1 MRSFGELFAYDDWAN
16 RETLAS
22 LERAAAPPVSAVRRI
37 AHIVSA
43 ELLWLGRL
51 KAEPSKIPVWPEW
64 TLEEIHG
71 NLGLVLP
78 MWRDYLETRS
88 EEARRELISYVNSQG
103 QLWTSAPEDVMLHV
117 AFHGGYHRG
126 QIASDLRAAGFEP
139 AYTDYIHAVRSGF
152 VP

>member
-1 MRSFGELFAYDDWAN
+1 MRSFEEILAYDDWAN
-16 RETLAS
+16 REALAS
-22 LERAAAPPVSAVRRI
+22 VERADPPPPAASRRM

-51 KAEPSKIPVWPEW
+51 SANPSKIPVWPEW
-64 TLEEIHG
+64 SLEETRV
-71 NLGLVLP
+71 NLGIVLP
-78 MWRDYLETRS
+78 MWRDYLETH
-88 EEARRELISYVNSQG
+88 EGEARRQPISYTNSRG
-103 QLWTSAPEDVMLHV
+103 QLWSSSPEDVMLHV

-152 VP
+152 LS